1 MVCCWEADR
10 PSCHAGALDALSRA
24 RRTAFVDSGISAER
38 FALLS
43 HFFPEVPSQPLV
55 FHSPL
60 PVFDVAPPPPVF
72 GAAVPPPDRQEDP
85 PDHAALFAVEAAV
98 VDAVAHLRQQ
108 PYR

>member
-1 MVCCWEADR
+1 MKSGKKFE
-10 PSCHAGALDALSRA
+10 
-24 RRTAFVDSGISAER
+24 RTQHS
-38 FALLS
+38 
-43 HFFPEVPSQPLV
+43 FPEVPSLPLV

-60 PVFDVAPPPPVF
+60 PAFDVAAPPPPVF

-98 VDAVAHLRQQ
+98 VDAVAHSRQQ